1 LNHRIANFAWTEELG
16 GHSKQNHIST
26 FFSHSKQNHIAY
38 QPYDRPGNVVHLKG
52 KNWRTRNDWGKGHEP
67 ANVNCAR
74 AIKTKI
80 KNNLCVSSK
89 FL

>member
-1 LNHRIANFAWTEELG
+1 LDRGVGRSLKAKSYINFLL
-16 GHSKQNHIST
+16 
-26 FFSHSKQNHIAY
+26 SHSKQNHIAY

>member
-1 LNHRIANFAWTEELG
+1 LDRGVG
-16 GHSKQNHIST
+16 G
-26 FFSHSKQNHIAY
+26 HSKQNHIAY
-38 QPYDRPGNVVHLKG
+38 QPYDRLGNVVHLKG